1 MKTATLPPIRVEP
14 KLRRE
19 AEKLLRPGET
29 LSAFLT
35 ESFRRSVS
43 IRKEQAEFLAL
54 AEKRSRAE
62 GKLVPAEEVLAKLER
77 KYGRR

>member
-29 LSAFLT
+29 LSAFLS
-35 ESFRRSVS
+35 ESFRQSVNM
-43 IRKEQAEFLAL
+43 RKEQAEFVARGLARSQANRPGL
-54 AEKRSRAE
+54 PLDEAMEKLRKKLRA
-62 GKLVPAEEVLAKLER
+62 K
-77 KYGRR
+77 